1 MSFWMDLLFGNF
13 IGALSMF
20 VILFMLGMG
29 IFFTWVFVTK
39 SKDENGLKK
48 LPFQCFPAC
57 VGLL

>member
-1 MSFWMDLLFGNF
+1 MDLLFGNF